1 MINQKGVLEQ
11 IFQTKKDKQRY
22 LDYAYKIGLKRAFQR
37 LIEEDVIKP
46 EEVERIHVYNDEH
59 STATNGRYELREALE
74 QEFRL
79 GTYNMKYDKFFPPI
93 FPDIKEVDLLFCDS
107 SKIPLIRASDIV
119 ANRIY
124 YMALN
129 RKIEELKDVYIVTL
143 P

>member
-1 MINQKGVLEQ
+1 
-11 IFQTKKDKQRY
+11 
-22 LDYAYKIGLKRAFQR
+22 
-37 LIEEDVIKP
+37 
-46 EEVERIHVYNDEH
+46 
-59 STATNGRYELREALE
+59 
-74 QEFRL
+74 
-79 GTYNMKYDKFFPPI
+79 MKYDKFFPPI